1 MAQIL
6 VLPGQGSK
14 KMSPIMTSLSIGNGA
29 EADGREGRGRAVEG
43 EGVADVN
50 GGAGVRDA
58 TCGGEGGG
66 AADAGGGAA
75 SISAVEEESEGG
87 SFSLIQPRP
96 SESR

>member
-14 KMSPIMTSLSIGNGA
+14 KISPIMTSLSIGNGA

-66 AADAGGGAA
+66 AAA